1 MSLLKLPKLPIKPR
15 KSNKR
20 TSKVYRAK
28 EARLELGLEIL
39 TNTLDLE
46 DKEVKIYYLS
56 KDILSKAFL
65 FT

>member
-1 MSLLKLPKLPIKPR
+1 MSPLKLPKLPVKPR

-28 EARLELGLEIL
+28 EARLELGLETL

-46 DKEVKIYYLS
+46 DKEVKTCCLS
-56 KDILSKAFL
+56 KDILSKVSL
-65 FT
+65 ST